1 MLPYFLGN
9 RHFTS
14 HFVWKS
20 TKTLELLR
28 IFDEFFDVINGEP
41 FLTLYKTSAIVYIL
55 QGKIGKTE
63 KNRKGN
69 QATKVTKNQKTKI
82 WDVRNIQVTKFK
94 KYIT

>member
-1 MLPYFLGN
+1 M
-9 RHFTS
+9 
-14 HFVWKS
+14 
-20 TKTLELLR
+20 
-28 IFDEFFDVINGEP
+28 INGDP

-82 WDVRNIQVTKFK
+82 SDEQKIVQFEKHFFGKTPSVR
-94 KYIT
+94 